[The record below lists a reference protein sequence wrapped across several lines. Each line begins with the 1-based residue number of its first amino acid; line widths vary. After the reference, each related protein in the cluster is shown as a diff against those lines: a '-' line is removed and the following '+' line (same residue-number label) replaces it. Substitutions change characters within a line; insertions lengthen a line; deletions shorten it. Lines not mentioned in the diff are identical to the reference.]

1 MSDSGKHAPVIVI
14 FGVSGCGKTTIA
26 NVVSERLSIPYYDA
40 DDFHPA
46 SNIEK
51 MRNGIALT
59 DTDRLP
65 WLQAMAHQITLWE
78 NSGGAV
84 LACSA
89 LKEKYRKL
97 LASKAT
103 QPIQWVLL
111 SGTFELI
118 KSRIKAR
125 KDHFMSTTLL
135 QSQFDTLEI
144 PDYGLNISIE
154 KTPKAIANTIITKL
168 NKYE

>member
-1 MSDSGKHAPVIVI
+1 MSGSGKHAPVIVI
-14 FGVSGCGKTTIA
+14 FGVSGCGKTTVA
-26 NVVSERLSIPYYDA
+26 NLVSKRLSIPYYDA

-46 SNIEK
+46 SNVEK

-65 WLQAMAHQITLWE
+65 WLQAMAHQIGLWE
-78 NSGGAV
+78 NRGGAV

-89 LKEKYRKL
+89 LKEKYRAL
-97 LASKAT
+97 LASEAT

-118 KSRIKAR
+118 KSRMKAR
-125 KDHFMSTTLL
+125 KGHFMSSALL
-135 QSQFDTLEI
+135 QSQFDTLEL

-154 KTPKAIANTIITKL
+154 KTPEAIANIIITKL
-168 NKYE
+168 NIYE